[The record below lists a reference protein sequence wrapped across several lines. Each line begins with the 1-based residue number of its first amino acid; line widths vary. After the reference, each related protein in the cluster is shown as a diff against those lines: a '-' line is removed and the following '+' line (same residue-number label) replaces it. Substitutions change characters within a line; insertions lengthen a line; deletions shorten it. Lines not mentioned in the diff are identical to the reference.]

1 MSQRYNDNATPKLE
15 ENQLGSY
22 SFCWKVKQR
31 ASGREECCWG
41 YMSIYENAPKKLQH
55 LPPKS
60 CSTFPQKV
68 ATTLRSGSRKGAV
81 GA

>member
-31 ASGREECCWG
+31 ASGREESAAGVTCLS
-41 YMSIYENAPKKLQH
+41 MRMH
-55 LPPKS
+55 PKS